1 MRTRAARTYMVYA
14 TSAITGAGTDVLM
27 EAIAEALQGALI
39 TEDLNLPFAQGRERA
54 WLFANEVVLEETQNE
69 EGFVVTVRWSGR
81 QKAQYK
87 AL

>member
-1 MRTRAARTYMVYA
+1 
-14 TSAITGAGTDVLM
+14 M
-27 EAIAEALQGALI
+27 EGIAEALQGALM
-39 TEDLNLPFAQGRERA
+39 TEDLTLGFAKGRERA
-54 WLFANEVVLEETQNE
+54 WLFSNDVVLEETQTD